1 MGAAGREVEFF
12 FEAGDILDLRFG
24 ITYVSYNRYIHKV
37 MKKSAKMLWED
48 QIGGL
53 WPALK
58 GSLNQVA
65 KPCIRPNCAACRAGT
80 KHPAWLLAYSQE
92 GKRRCLYVPQDMVA
106 TIKLALKNGRR
117 LEKLLFK
124 MGPAL
129 IGDHRQSVKS
139 KKNTPTKS

>member
-1 MGAAGREVEFF
+1 
-12 FEAGDILDLRFG
+12 
-24 ITYVSYNRYIHKV
+24 

-58 GSLNQVA
+58 GSLNLVA
-65 KPCIRPNCAACRAGT
+65 KPCIRPNCPACLAGT
-80 KHPAWLLAYSQE
+80 KHPAWLLAYTQE
-92 GKRRCLYVPQDMVA
+92 GKRRCLYVPLDMVQ
-106 TIKLALKNGRR
+106 TIKRALKNGRR

-129 IGDHRQSVKS
+129 IGDHRQSLKS